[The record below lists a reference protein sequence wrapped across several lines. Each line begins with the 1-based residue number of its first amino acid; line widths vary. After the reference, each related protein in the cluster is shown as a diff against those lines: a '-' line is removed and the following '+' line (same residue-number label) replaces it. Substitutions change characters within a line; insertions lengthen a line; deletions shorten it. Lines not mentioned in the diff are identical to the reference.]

1 MREALEANG
10 FLLNSLLLRNVTFNA
25 EYARSVEEKQI
36 AQQNAERAR
45 FLVEQERQEA
55 ERVRVQAQGRADA
68 NVTAAGGEAESN
80 VIRAKA
86 EAEALGL
93 IAAQLRDNP
102 NLLTYRYIERLA
114 PGVQT
119 IFLPSNQPF
128 LLDPKSFVG
137 PSDGTSA
144 AEPTVAPTPAPTTQ
158 PLAPAVEPTPAP
170 TTAPA
175 P

>member
-1 MREALEANG
+1 
-10 FLLNSLLLRNVTFNA
+10 
-25 EYARSVEEKQI
+25 
-36 AQQNAERAR
+36 
-45 FLVEQERQEA
+45 
-55 ERVRVQAQGRADA
+55 VQAQGRADA

-93 IAAQLRDNP
+93 IAAQLKDNP

-119 IFLPSNQPF
+119 IILPSNQPF
-128 LLDPKSFVG
+128 LLDPKSFIG
-137 PSDGTSA
+137 PASTTSTTT
-144 AEPTVAPTPAPTTQ
+144 EPSANGVAPTPAPQ

-170 TTAPA
+170 TSVPA